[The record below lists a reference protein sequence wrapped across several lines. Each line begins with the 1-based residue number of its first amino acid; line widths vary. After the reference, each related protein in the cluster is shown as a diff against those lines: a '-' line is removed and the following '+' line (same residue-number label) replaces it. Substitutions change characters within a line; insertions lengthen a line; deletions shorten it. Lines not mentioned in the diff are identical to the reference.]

1 MLLRG
6 AGNGADDG
14 PFAVVDPEQALS
26 QIIPRAKIAVY
37 RPDDDG
43 YCLRVVAARQPQG
56 RHAYT
61 IRYEDGGTE
70 VVDLAAYRFRPPA
83 AAVPAA
89 MGPVSRQRWRSSAS
103 GAIPV
108 LTRRISTILRKDLGK
123 RGGVTFHTLLR
134 TTGIGRTV
142 IGKAVLTPA
151 AQKFNDARG
160 KNCSAV

>member
-1 MLLRG
+1 M
-6 AGNGADDG
+6 
-14 PFAVVDPEQALS
+14 FQ
-26 QIIPRAKIAVY
+26 
-37 RPDDDG
+37 PDDDG
-43 YCLRVVAARQPQG
+43 YCLRIAAARQPQG

-70 VVDLAAYRFRPPA
+70 AVDLAAERFCPPA

-108 LTRRISTILRKDLGK
+108 LTRRISTILREDLGK